1 MPQMVGNL
9 SIRSKLIGLL
19 AVPVAGSVLLGVAG
33 VAGGFGEQAQAAE
46 EARIALV
53 AGQAVA
59 AAHEPQEERVRA
71 VAWVATGGRAAE
83 TELAARR
90 RRVDRALAAYRAGAA
105 GLGRTGDPALDQALA
120 AATARLERLPVVRA
134 ETDRRLLSA
143 ELAGGGHDAL
153 VDALL
158 GVARGLAARLDAPGP
173 SRTARLLLAVAAAKE
188 ATGQERTLLAAVP
201 VAAVKGGPGAGAGA
215 GAEADGEVLRVRLVA
230 TAAVARGELNGM
242 RAAAGERLAEVDRAL
257 GGAGVRE
264 VRGAFVRDDA
274 VEVAGPDGRVFAKGL
289 VRVGSAELAGLA
301 GRRTSELPEGV
312 PHEVVHRDDLVV
324 LP

>member
-33 VAGGFGEQAQAAE
+33 VAGGFGERAQAAE

-59 AAHEPQEERVRA
+59 AAHELQEERVRA

-83 TELAARR
+83 AELAARR

-134 ETDRRLLSA
+134 ETDGRLLSA

-158 GVARGLAARLDAPGP
+158 GVARAWTPPARPGP
-173 SRTARLLLAVAAAKE
+173 PASCSPWPPPRRPPGRSAPSWPRSRWR
-188 ATGQERTLLAAVP
+188 RSRAVP
-201 VAAVKGGPGAGAGA
+201 EPGRGRARRRPARCCGSGWWRRRRSPGA
-215 GAEADGEVLRVRLVA
+215 
-230 TAAVARGELNGM
+230 
-242 RAAAGERLAEVDRAL
+242 
-257 GGAGVRE
+257 
-264 VRGAFVRDDA
+264 
-274 VEVAGPDGRVFAKGL
+274 
-289 VRVGSAELAGLA
+289 S
-301 GRRTSELPEGV
+301 
-312 PHEVVHRDDLVV
+312 
-324 LP
+324 